1 MTSDRDDSE
10 EDLRN
15 DTEKSV
21 IPLFAE
27 EISLS
32 KRTLTTGSVR
42 VSVVTRQHEELVDEP
57 LARERVEI
65 ERIPVGRQIDAVPAV
80 REEGDTTII
89 PVVEEVLVVERRL
102 VLKEEIRLRRVRG
115 TERHQ
120 ERITLRKQEAVVTR
134 LPGETP
140 VPEANSAAEGGDK
153 K

>member
-1 MTSDRDDSE
+1 MTSDRDDTE
-10 EDLRN
+10 ESLR

-42 VSVVTRQHEELVDEP
+42 VYVVTRQHEELVDEP
-57 LARERVEI
+57 LAREHVEI
-65 ERIPVGRQIDAVPAV
+65 ERIAVGRQIDAVPGV

-115 TERHQ
+115 IERHQ

-140 VPEANSAAEGGDK
+140 APGADSAAEGADK